1 MSSSRQRINTITIL
15 SLLQGLFLK
24 VFKPFTFFAKY
35 YIIPSLTVENQK
47 NRCIPC
53 ICWSAAIFAVVM
65 KYSNLF
71 FSFTFF
77 LNGSHFTFGY
87 ELIIGSEAADFMKRI
102 CDSVPFV

>member
-1 MSSSRQRINTITIL
+1 VERWGKGDVVRENGW
-15 SLLQGLFLK
+15 LLGRVCGK
-24 VFKPFTFFAKY
+24 
-35 YIIPSLTVENQK
+35 IPSLTVGDLK

>member
-1 MSSSRQRINTITIL
+1 MKRI
-15 SLLQGLFLK
+15 SLLSAGPPRVK
-24 VFKPFTFFAKY
+24 
-35 YIIPSLTVENQK
+35 IPSLTVGDLK